1 MTAFFGFSWLKPLF
15 RTGSNQSRSKTPVR
29 RKSNFVS
36 LCAEALE
43 DRLALSTV
51 NVFYSDGTLALA
63 LPNDSSSPVTV
74 GVSISSNNCSI
85 TLTGNSASFQD
96 NLPSGFSSTNNTLS
110 YTGTISN
117 LNIGGPETTL
127 EIAGADTYDTVTF
140 VSATMP
146 GTLTVNGGTINTS
159 TSTSTINV
167 PTVSLTS
174 VNSLIFSTMGLAYQG
189 SATINA
195 APATGQPF
203 ENCQYITGPEWGTY
217 GYKAGDNIIY
227 SVDNSANYNT
237 SNYSTATIEAIIG
250 TNMYLTTNPN
260 DTTGPCNLILQPASE
275 STTQITGATNLTLN
289 VTGPGSSIS
298 AAIYANASITL
309 NATSNNGSITILD
322 TYNDAGLL
330 LGNINAGS
338 GTITLG
344 ANETIHMATPSA
356 GSPQYNLTG
365 GAINLISTS
374 ENADATSIAVNT
386 QGGVP
391 GQSLLLSAIV
401 TCGALVGETSTA
413 ISINDTSPAGLTIGS
428 LLAEQSGQEATINN
442 NNVEYNST
450 PNSSS
455 ATYSVGGAGISIS
468 SIGPVTLNSISATG
482 DVTVSGSSILQGNEQ
497 SANIITPEITLTAT
511 GTGSYQGQITFAQGS
526 GGDTLSLPTT
536 ANSWSSYGFAI
547 GNTIFIANALSSAN
561 NGIFTIS
568 SLSGNTLTLTQSF
581 VLTPEIDNNVSVDN
595 GIIGQASA
603 PVSLSTAPLFSATTT
618 NGSIYLNAG
627 GSVNSTAVNVIA
639 NGRNGILNNVSVSSS
654 AQFLIVQNIT
664 AGGLAA
670 VSANSGSIINAG
682 MNTDG
687 GNGCI
692 SGSTVSVTSPYN
704 LGTSS
709 MPLYVNA
716 TYGII
721 ANATATTRS
730 SASIYINNEIDHHL
744 SLIGASTFGG
754 NVTINGMDNNA
765 TSLYLSFKNNVLT
778 QNGDAMV
785 TFSNTYNNGGSFGNV
800 IIGSNVNT
808 NKISAGIGSNGIA
821 GAGQILVNSA
831 GMIIGFGQSI
841 LLTAASGIG
850 TSAAPISFLNVTTV
864 DASTKTGNIYLANGG
879 GGNSLTLTATTSA
892 GNISV
897 NWNGN
902 IDLASVFS
910 SNSGVVL
917 SSVSAPGS
925 VTLTAS
931 GNISCVDNSSISAG
945 TLNLNSGGSIGSVDA
960 PLLATSL
967 GTLTLAM
974 SATDNIYVKSNTS
987 VNLTSALVDIGTVNI
1002 SSIGNM
1008 DLQGDVEGGTFVNL
1022 TATGGNVTQSAEVV
1036 VQTNNFGKLTISA
1049 NGIGT
1054 STNVIQ
1060 TNTTTIN
1067 ATANYGGIYLSNKS
1081 SDLLTLSAASVGTDT
1096 GATADN
1102 IKIYSAGNIQLQ
1114 QQTTTLT
1121 QLATALPVAI
1131 FNPGGQ
1137 LTLVAGQTLN
1147 SNGTT
1152 VTGSGNGLITSLS
1165 STASAT
1171 CNINPYGMVNS
1182 GVTIIKS
1189 GVGYQAAP
1197 QVTLS
1202 GGGGLGATA
1211 TATINAQGQVTAITI
1226 TNAGTGYTSAP
1237 TITITPPGDDIYTG
1251 TYSINGE
1258 TSNSSTSSFSTLII
1272 VSNTQEVIPPIPD
1285 GVPVVPALVTWAD
1298 LTSSVYLAQQNNQ
1311 TNIPIANG
1319 TEVLNFATH
1328 TVTITA
1334 GAITIDSLGQSGA
1347 PGNATIPAGWSLILV
1362 ATDGPIVFLNPADT
1376 ITTTG
1381 SGLINI
1387 SAGNSSTSVASLGNL
1402 TTAGSS
1408 ITISAGSN
1416 IAIGTLAAGKSA
1428 SLGAIAVTSTSGFI
1442 LSNNASTP
1450 NLTGSSIVLSQGS
1463 QPTSSNQSSAL
1474 AQINATQ
1481 VVAAANAAYSKA
1493 IAAEYAAG
1501 ATASAQL
1508 AAANAFKSY
1517 IPNLQT
1523 KVTNDQNAYTNAL
1536 TQVASCQTTLNSQF
1550 ANVKNLATAVEAVE
1564 FFTGSL
1570 ESQEAGL
1577 TLLGEIMF
1585 RVVTDPLGGPAVT
1598 IGHIPLEVAA
1608 FFGSTAAASNMSA
1621 ISLNVVL
1628 DEAFQALMADLQ
1640 DLIFAESTA
1649 NQAFATWQ
1657 AELVALTSL
1666 TAAYNVSMQAYKTS
1680 AQIYSTAQANTAQ
1693 VQAQGVSNTALAFAG
1708 VVFASPSQPISATG
1722 SSALTIQNNNPSN
1735 GVLNITSNITANTSI
1750 NLQAGPGGN
1759 QNNIRD
1765 NLTVTSGV
1773 TVQANEA
1780 PINLSAGN
1788 NVLVQAG
1795 STISATN
1802 NVITITANT
1811 DANPNGATVTVA
1823 GSLLAQSVSIGVGA
1837 NSTGNEI
1844 FNITPSAT
1852 TPITVNGG
1860 SSTAGPNTLNFNA
1873 QGLSVTIAGNT
1884 IRAGNLAPLT
1894 FTNVQFVNIT
1904 NASTLTLNGASGV
1917 ANTMSLVGTGQ
1928 QAGTATLNGIAYSF
1942 SNTIGFSYLGGGAGD
1957 TLAVT
1962 PFISAQSL
1970 PWNLTVS
1977 IGGGTGS
1984 PAILTY
1990 NAPDSYSDVIATGNY
2005 VGYVVNPGVAKVFFS
2020 NVNQVTLDY
2029 QDSPA
2034 VVMMPFLTLNFT
2046 NGIYTGNARP
2056 ATAQVN
2062 GAASLDGIT
2071 PKISYYSGTNLSPR
2085 YRLNSAPVNVGTY
2098 TAVANFAGNE
2108 TWVNETITSRMTIS
2122 KANQSI
2128 NFTPLPSTV
2137 MIVPNKQFILSATG
2151 GKSGNPVVFTIDSA
2165 STPNAARISGNVL
2178 TILRPGVVIINAN
2191 QSGNQNCFV
2200 ANQVQQRM
2208 TINPGPASKVVI
2220 SSTLATGTAGQ
2231 LLPVISAM
2239 IQDQYGNKVTG
2250 STASVTIAATIAGRP
2265 ADFTTG
2271 STITVRAVNGVAT
2284 FSNLTLKSA
2293 GSTLLKVSSAGLI
2306 QGMKVFSITPAIRGK
2321 V

>member
-96 NLPSGFSSTNNTLS
+96 NLPSGFSSTNNILS

-146 GTLTVNGGTINTS
+146 GGTLTVNGGTINTS

-174 VNSLIFSTMGLAYQG
+174 VNSLIFSTMGVDYQG

-195 APATGQPF
+195 PPATGQPF
-203 ENCQYITGPEWGTY
+203 AGYQYITGPEWGTY

-237 SNYSTATIEAIIG
+237 NNYSSATIATIIG
-250 TNMYLTTNPN
+250 TNMYLTTDPN

-322 TYNDAGLL
+322 TFNDAGLV

-356 GSPQYNLTG
+356 GSPQFNLTG

-374 ENADATSIAVNT
+374 GNADATSIAVNT

-401 TCGALVGETSTA
+401 TCGALVGDTSTA

-428 LLAEQSGQEATINN
+428 LLAEQSGQAATFNN

-536 ANSWSSYGFAI
+536 ANPWSSYGFAI

-561 NGIFTIS
+561 NGIFTIA

-627 GSVNSTAVNVIA
+627 GSVNSTAVNVTA

-664 AGGLAA
+664 ASGLAA
-670 VSANSGSIINAG
+670 VSANSGSILNAG
-682 MNTDG
+682 MKTNG
-687 GNGCI
+687 SNGCI
-692 SGSTVSVTSPYN
+692 SGQTVSVTSPYN

-716 TYGII
+716 WTGII

-730 SASIYINNEIDHHL
+730 SASIYINNGNSNLL

-754 NVTINGMDNNA
+754 NVTINKSIN
-765 TSLYLSFKNNVLT
+765 TPYLSFKNNVLT

-785 TFSNTYNNGGSFGNV
+785 NFSNTYNNGGSFGNV
-800 IIGSNVNT
+800 IIGSNVYT

-831 GMIIGFGQSI
+831 GMIIGNGHPI

-864 DASTKTGNIYLANGG
+864 DASTKTGNIYLADGG
-879 GGNSLTLTATTSA
+879 LSNSLTLTATTSA

-925 VTLTAS
+925 VILTAS

-974 SATDNIYVKSNTS
+974 SAFDNIYVKSNTS
-987 VNLTSALVDIGTVNI
+987 VNLTSALVEVGTVTI

-1008 DLQGDVEGGTFVNL
+1008 DLQGDVAGGPAVNL

-1036 VQTNNFGKLTISA
+1036 VQANNLTISA

-1067 ATANYGGIYLSNKS
+1067 ATANYGGIYLSNQS
-1081 SDLLTLSAASVGTDT
+1081 SDRLTLSAASVGTDT

-1131 FNPGGQ
+1131 LNPGGQ

-1152 VTGSGNGLITSLS
+1152 VTGPGNGLITSLS

-1182 GVTIIKS
+1182 GVNIIKS

-1298 LTSSVYLAQQNNQ
+1298 LTSSVYLAQQTNK

-1319 TEVLNFATH
+1319 TETLDFALL

-1334 GAITIDSLGQSGA
+1334 AAITIDSLGQSGA

-1416 IAIGTLAAGKSA
+1416 IAIGTLAAGKSP

-1501 ATASAQL
+1501 ATASAEL

-1517 IPNLQT
+1517 IPSLQT

-1550 ANVKNLATAVEAVE
+1550 ANVKNLATAVEALE
-1564 FFTGSL
+1564 YFTGSL
-1570 ESQEAGL
+1570 ESSEAGL
-1577 TLLGEIMF
+1577 TLVGEIMF
-1585 RVVTDPLGGPAVT
+1585 RVITDPLGAAVT
-1598 IGHIPLEVAA
+1598 IGHIPLETAA
-1608 FFGSTAAASNMSA
+1608 FFGFYAAAGNMSA
-1621 ISLNVVL
+1621 IALDVLL
-1628 DEAFQALMADLQ
+1628 DEAFQALMADEQ

-1735 GVLNITSNITANTSI
+1735 GVLNITSSITANTSI

-1917 ANTMSLVGTGQ
+1917 ANTMSLAGTGQ

-2005 VGYVVNPGVAKVFFS
+2005 VGYVVNPGVATVFFS

-2128 NFTPLPSTV
+2128 NFTPLPSKTV

>member
-1 MTAFFGFSWLKPLF
+1 M
-15 RTGSNQSRSKTPVR
+15 
-29 RKSNFVS
+29 
-36 LCAEALE
+36 
-43 DRLALSTV
+43 
-51 NVFYSDGTLALA
+51 
-63 LPNDSSSPVTV
+63 
-74 GVSISSNNCSI
+74 
-85 TLTGNSASFQD
+85 
-96 NLPSGFSSTNNTLS
+96 
-110 YTGTISN
+110 
-117 LNIGGPETTL
+117 
-127 EIAGADTYDTVTF
+127 
-140 VSATMP
+140 
-146 GTLTVNGGTINTS
+146 
-159 TSTSTINV
+159 
-167 PTVSLTS
+167 
-174 VNSLIFSTMGLAYQG
+174 
-189 SATINA
+189 
-195 APATGQPF
+195 
-203 ENCQYITGPEWGTY
+203 
-217 GYKAGDNIIY
+217 
-227 SVDNSANYNT
+227 SAN
-237 SNYSTATIEAIIG
+237 
-250 TNMYLTTNPN
+250 
-260 DTTGPCNLILQPASE
+260 
-275 STTQITGATNLTLN
+275 
-289 VTGPGSSIS
+289 
-298 AAIYANASITL
+298 
-309 NATSNNGSITILD
+309 
-322 TYNDAGLL
+322 
-330 LGNINAGS
+330 
-338 GTITLG
+338 
-344 ANETIHMATPSA
+344 
-356 GSPQYNLTG
+356 
-365 GAINLISTS
+365 
-374 ENADATSIAVNT
+374 
-386 QGGVP
+386 
-391 GQSLLLSAIV
+391 
-401 TCGALVGETSTA
+401 
-413 ISINDTSPAGLTIGS
+413 
-428 LLAEQSGQEATINN
+428 
-442 NNVEYNST
+442 
-450 PNSSS
+450 
-455 ATYSVGGAGISIS
+455 
-468 SIGPVTLNSISATG
+468 
-482 DVTVSGSSILQGNEQ
+482 
-497 SANIITPEITLTAT
+497 
-511 GTGSYQGQITFAQGS
+511 
-526 GGDTLSLPTT
+526 
-536 ANSWSSYGFAI
+536 
-547 GNTIFIANALSSAN
+547 
-561 NGIFTIS
+561 
-568 SLSGNTLTLTQSF
+568 
-581 VLTPEIDNNVSVDN
+581 
-595 GIIGQASA
+595 
-603 PVSLSTAPLFSATTT
+603 
-618 NGSIYLNAG
+618 
-627 GSVNSTAVNVIA
+627 
-639 NGRNGILNNVSVSSS
+639 
-654 AQFLIVQNIT
+654 
-664 AGGLAA
+664 
-670 VSANSGSIINAG
+670 
-682 MNTDG
+682 
-687 GNGCI
+687 
-692 SGSTVSVTSPYN
+692 
-704 LGTSS
+704 
-709 MPLYVNA
+709 
-716 TYGII
+716 
-721 ANATATTRS
+721 
-730 SASIYINNEIDHHL
+730 
-744 SLIGASTFGG
+744 
-754 NVTINGMDNNA
+754 
-765 TSLYLSFKNNVLT
+765 
-778 QNGDAMV
+778 
-785 TFSNTYNNGGSFGNV
+785 
-800 IIGSNVNT
+800 
-808 NKISAGIGSNGIA
+808 
-821 GAGQILVNSA
+821 
-831 GMIIGFGQSI
+831 
-841 LLTAASGIG
+841 
-850 TSAAPISFLNVTTV
+850 
-864 DASTKTGNIYLANGG
+864 
-879 GGNSLTLTATTSA
+879 
-892 GNISV
+892 
-897 NWNGN
+897 
-902 IDLASVFS
+902 
-910 SNSGVVL
+910 
-917 SSVSAPGS
+917 
-925 VTLTAS
+925 
-931 GNISCVDNSSISAG
+931 
-945 TLNLNSGGSIGSVDA
+945 
-960 PLLATSL
+960 
-967 GTLTLAM
+967 
-974 SATDNIYVKSNTS
+974 DNIYVKSNTS

-1008 DLQGDVEGGTFVNL
+1008 DLQGDVVGGPAVNL
-1022 TATGGNVTQSAEVV
+1022 IATGGKVTQSAPSAEVLV
-1036 VQTNNFGKLTISA
+1036 SGLNNPEGVAIDESENVWFTNTSSNLFGKYNPVTGIVTTFSFEATSLPKGVAVFGQNVYIANYGSNTIMCYNTVSGTYTNVPVTQLNQPYGLAVDSSGNLYIANSGGNNILKYTTDGQTSILPFSGLDGPCGVAVDLSANLYVANTNGTNGNNIYMYNVAIPDSPVQIIRSPLISSPYGIAVDEAGDVYVTNFRYDNQIVKYSPSINSFSMINSTVLDYPTGIAIDSSGNIYVANTNAGNIIEWKSFTISA
-1049 NGIGT
+1049 NNITITANIIGT
-1054 STNVIQ
+1054 STGVIQ
-1060 TNTTTIN
+1060 TNASIIN
-1067 ATANYGGIYLSNKS
+1067 ATANYGGIYLSNQS
-1081 SDLLTLSAASVGTDT
+1081 SNLLTLSAAAVGTDT

-1102 IKIYSAGNIQLQ
+1102 IEIYSAGNIQLQ
-1114 QQTTTLT
+1114 QQSTTLT
-1121 QLATALPVAI
+1121 QLATTLPVAI
-1131 FNPGGQ
+1131 LNPGGQ

-1147 SNGTT
+1147 FNGTIT
-1152 VTGSGNGLITSLS
+1152 TGFGNGLITSLS

-1171 CNINPYGMVNS
+1171 CSLNPYGMLNSSVAIINS
-1182 GVTIIKS
+1182 GA
-1189 GVGYQAAP
+1189 GYQAAP

-1272 VSNTQEVIPPIPD
+1272 VSNTQEVIPPNPD

-1298 LTSSVYLAQQNNQ
+1298 LTSSVYLAQQTNK

-1319 TEVLNFATH
+1319 TETLDFALL

-1334 GAITIDSLGQSGA
+1334 AAITIDSLGQSGA

-1416 IAIGTLAAGKSA
+1416 IAIGTLAAGKSP

-1501 ATASAQL
+1501 ATASAEL

-1517 IPNLQT
+1517 IPSLQT
-1523 KVTNDQNAYTNAL
+1523 KVTNDQNAYYNAL
-1536 TQVASCQTTLNSQF
+1536 AAVTESNNSVNSSF
-1550 ANVKNLATAVEAVE
+1550 NTVKALATLVEALDSE
-1564 FFTGSL
+1564 IAML
-1570 ESQEAGL
+1570 ESTEAGL
-1577 TLLGEIMF
+1577 DLLGELLNH
-1585 RVVTDPLGGPAVT
+1585 T
-1598 IGHIPLEVAA
+1598 IPLTFINPGHPFLVSGAFLGVTVASFDITATVYEVR
-1608 FFGSTAAASNMSA
+1608 
-1621 ISLNVVL
+1621 L
-1628 DEAFQALMADLQ
+1628 DEAFQTLMADQQ

-1693 VQAQGVSNTALAFAG
+1693 VQAQGVSNTAIAFAG

-1780 PINLSAGN
+1780 PINISAGN
-1788 NVLVQAG
+1788 NVLVQTG

-1917 ANTMSLVGTGQ
+1917 ANTMSLAGTGQ

-2005 VGYVVNPGVAKVFFS
+2005 VGYVVNPGVATVFFS

-2128 NFTPLPSTV
+2128 NFTPLPSNTV